1 MYGVAIRGYIA
12 TPRSNEP
19 WITSH
24 LELRSPAGEVL
35 PGYGWIFP
43 LGNGE
48 VNIGVGALATAKRPA
63 DAALRPLMSYY
74 TGLRREEWG
83 LLGEPRGRDCRRC
96 CRWAARCRASPGRT
110 GC

>member
-1 MYGVAIRGYIA
+1 M
-12 TPRSNEP
+12 
-19 WITSH
+19 
-24 LELRSPAGEVL
+24 L

-48 VNIGVGALATAKRPA
+48 VNIGVGALATSKRPA

-74 TGLRREEWG
+74 ASLRREEWG
-83 LLGEPRGRDCRRC
+83 FSGEPRLGCPRC
-96 CRWAARCRASPGRT
+96 CRWAARCRGWPGRT